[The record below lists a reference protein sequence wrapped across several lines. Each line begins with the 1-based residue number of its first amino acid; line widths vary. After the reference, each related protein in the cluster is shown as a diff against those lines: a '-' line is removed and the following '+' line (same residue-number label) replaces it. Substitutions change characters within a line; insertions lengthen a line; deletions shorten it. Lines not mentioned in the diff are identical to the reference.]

1 MLKIGDRAPNF
12 ELKDTNG
19 KIVKLSKLKGKEI
32 ILYFYPKDL
41 TPGCTTE
48 ACNFKDDFEIY
59 KKKGVLIYGVSLDD
73 ESMHKKFTEKYNLP
87 FPLLSDVDKKISKT
101 YGVYGKKNFLGK
113 AFMGI
118 NRTTFIINKK
128 GFIKHIFRSVNPKD
142 HSKEILEKLD

>member
-142 HSKEILEKLD
+142 HSKEILEKL